1 MNRSLLMPDIAPGP
15 QPMRVVQWLAD
26 VGSELLV
33 GDRLVE
39 IATGGV
45 LFSVHSPW
53 SGRLVRIEAVTDA
66 TVTVGSPLAM
76 IDSQDDD
83 E

>member
-1 MNRSLLMPDIAPGP
+1 
-15 QPMRVVQWLAD
+15 MRVVQWLAD
-26 VGSELLV
+26 RGSEVLA

-53 SGRLVRIEAVTDA
+53 TGRLVRIELNHDA
-66 TVTVGSPLAM
+66 PVTVGSLLAT
-76 IDSQDDD
+76 IDAPDAGD